1 MKGSVYMARE
11 ITPGMAESFSRQI
24 REVPQS
30 KVIRD
35 AVMKN
40 GIKAATIN
48 NDSFVSMNHVF
59 SHEIET
65 GKVTNQKQSGRCWMF
80 AALNTFTHKLNA
92 QFKLKDFELSQNYTF
107 FWDKFEKANY
117 FLESIIETADEP
129 LEGRL
134 VSWLLATPQQDGGQ
148 WDMLV
153 SLIQKYGAVPK
164 QVMPETYNSS
174 NSRELNPLLNAKL
187 REDAMVLRK
196 MYAEGR
202 SEEDLRQAKTGM
214 LAEIYKLLVFTLGEP
229 PKTFDFEFRDTDK
242 VFHREQ
248 GITPQQFFQKYV
260 GFALDDYVSIINAPT
275 KDKPFG
281 KTYTVQYL
289 GNVIGGKPIKYLNV
303 DMETFKNLAIRQL
316 KDNRSVW
323 FGCDVAESSDRNE
336 GIMDTALYDVE
347 IAFGFPFGM
356 SKAERLDYKD
366 SVMTHAM
373 VLTGVNLVDGRPN
386 RWKVENSWG
395 EKVGKN
401 GYFVMSDAW
410 MDEYTY
416 QIVVDK
422 KYLPDELQK
431 AWEQE
436 PIVLKP
442 WDPMGSL
449 AWMK

>member
-1 MKGSVYMARE
+1 MARE